1 MAEMTYREA
10 VRQAIDE
17 EMERDERVFLMG
29 EEVARYNGA
38 YKVSMGLWEKYGD
51 MRVVDT
57 PITEAGFAGVGIGAA
72 MAGLRPIVEFMT
84 WNFAFLAMDQIV
96 NNAATMRYMSGGQ
109 FTLPIVFRGPNGPAE
124 YLAAQHSH
132 NVAAFY
138 THVPGLKVV
147 CPSTPY
153 DAKGLLKSAIRD
165 DNPVIVLEGEMM
177 YNWKGDVPE
186 EEYVVPVGQAAV
198 RREGRDVTIVSFG
211 RPMKIVMEAAE
222 VLAGEGIEADVVDL
236 RSLRPMDSETL
247 VRSVMKTNRCVVV
260 DESWPVCSVGS
271 QVGQMVSNRCFDRLD
286 APVEVVSSEDVPMP
300 YNHRLESAVVP
311 SVEKIV
317 RAVRGWKLGRERE

>member
-1 MAEMTYREA
+1 MAEMTCREA

-186 EEYVVPVGQAAV
+186 EEYVVPIGQAAV

-222 VLAGEGIEADVVDL
+222 VLTGEGIEAEVVDL

-317 RAVRGWKLGRERE
+317 RVVRGWKLGRERE